1 MEITAE
7 YLQKLKASAEAL
19 QMKAA
24 TTLRQ
29 AEGAIAMLDTLL
41 KRLEEEPAP
50 QEPTKQ

>member
-1 MEITAE
+1 MEITLE

-29 AEGAIAMLDTLL
+29 AEGAVAMLDTLL
-41 KRLEEEPAP
+41 KRLEKEPEP
-50 QEPTKQ
+50 QEPTNE